1 MNWKMKLEKNWE
13 RLGMSSEWKTVSA
26 SEYCLIVTD
35 GTHDSPKQTNEGH
48 YLVTS
53 KHLSKYSI
61 DFESAYLISSED
73 YSKVIERSKVDQWDI
88 LFSMIG
94 TIGRLYQEKFP
105 NPNYAIKNVGLFKL
119 GGDIKKSNW
128 LIYYLQSPNANQYI
142 LSHLRGSTQSYISL
156 KSLRDMPVSIP
167 PTSIQNKI
175 VSILSSIDEKIELNN
190 KINDNL
196 EQMAQAIFKNQF
208 VDFEPFK
215 NGKFVESELGLIPE
229 GWKVDMLENTCKF
242 LSSGGTPSTKN
253 SNYYAGDIKW
263 FSTKELND
271 NFLINSE
278 KHITLDAIAN
288 SSAKLFP
295 KGTVLMAIYA
305 APTVGRL
312 GILCDDSTFN
322 QATVGLDVKENVGLY
337 FIYLTLLN
345 QREKLNNLANG
356 AAQQNLN
363 VSIVKKYK
371 ILVPNESILIDFNNL
386 IKPIFSQIEN
396 LQLQNDQLKKKRDL
410 LLPKLMSG
418 ETDVSQVEI

>member
-1 MNWKMKLEKNWE
+1 
-13 RLGMSSEWKTVSA
+13 MSSEWKTVSA

-196 EQMAQAIFKNQF
+196 EQMAQAIFKSWF
-208 VDFEPFK
+208 IDFEPFK
-215 NGKFVESELGLIPE
+215 NGKFVESELGEIPIGWQVIRIGDLPLI
-229 GWKVDMLENTCKF
+229 
-242 LSSGGTPSTKN
+242 
-253 SNYYAGDIKW
+253 
-263 FSTKELND
+263 
-271 NFLINSE
+271 
-278 KHITLDAIAN
+278 ITDYVAN
-288 SSAKLFP
+288 GSFASL
-295 KGTVLMAIYA
+295 
-305 APTVGRL
+305 
-312 GILCDDSTFN
+312 
-322 QATVGLDVKENVGLY
+322 KENV
-337 FIYLTLLN
+337 TLLETPDYAVFIRN
-345 QREKLNNLANG
+345 VDLKAGNFNKYVDEHSYRFLSKSVLFGGEVIISNVGDVGSVFLCPHLSQPMTLGNNIIMLTMNG
-356 AAQQNLN
+356 
-363 VSIVKKYK
+363 KKSRNYFFYLLFK
-371 ILVPNESILIDFNNL
+371 HSYGAEL
-386 IKPIFSQIEN
+386 IKSITGGSAQPKFNKTDFRSLRVIMPPSEIMDKFIAIIECLFQQQAN
-396 LQLQNDQLKKKRDL
+396 IEQKSIHLTTLRDI
-410 LLPKLMSG
+410 LLPHLMSG
-418 ETDVSQVEI
+418 KIDVSQVKI